1 MLSREDAPEQLLEQL
16 SIYAAGPDLEGAKAP
31 LRTFFNAVGNI
42 QPYGPED
49 RRGTGLPEDLAG
61 LTEPIVVDAEAWP
74 SPSRQE
80 AERRLRNLRTVVER
94 FDGEELAHDARPRFT
109 VLRARLS
116 GEGVLAL
123 LEQAVVERIRTPP
136 TPYLEPSDWM
146 ARGLE
151 DLEYRFEDGEPI
163 EVIDDAIA
171 AHPLLDGTVRSRR
184 SFPAAHSWAQPS
196 RHGTM
201 VAGLA
206 AYGEFEAP
214 LREGLPLVA
223 RGPIHQARVLEPNPG
238 WP

>member
-1 MLSREDAPEQLLEQL
+1 
-16 SIYAAGPDLEGAKAP
+16 
-31 LRTFFNAVGNI
+31 
-42 QPYGPED
+42 
-49 RRGTGLPEDLAG
+49 
-61 LTEPIVVDAEAWP
+61 
-74 SPSRQE
+74 
-80 AERRLRNLRTVVER
+80 
-94 FDGEELAHDARPRFT
+94 
-109 VLRARLS
+109 
-116 GEGVLAL
+116 VLAL

-146 ARGLE
+146 ARRLE

-206 AYGEFEAP
+206 AYGEFEARCARACRWSRADRFTRP
-214 LREGLPLVA
+214 ACSSRTPAGLS
-223 RGPIHQARVLEPNPG
+223 
-238 WP
+238 